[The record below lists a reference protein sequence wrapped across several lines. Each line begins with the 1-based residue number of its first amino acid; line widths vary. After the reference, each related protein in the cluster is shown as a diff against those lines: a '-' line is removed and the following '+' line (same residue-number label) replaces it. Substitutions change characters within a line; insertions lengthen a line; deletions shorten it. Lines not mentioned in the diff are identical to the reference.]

1 MLEELRE
8 LNWESYDEV
17 RQGFLLMMAPFSEK
31 LKAGTGHLKLGNH
44 GAVYDEETSEME
56 TFCRL
61 IWGIGPFLSEND
73 DDSLSQQ
80 LLTGLA
86 AACDPESEVY
96 YGKLTDYHQK
106 FVEMAAIA
114 VCFLLAK
121 AKTWDVLSQDQ
132 QKNMAAWL
140 LQINQHRI
148 PKNNWRFFRILIN
161 VAMKKMGMPYEKNRI
176 DEDFAYIE
184 ACYAGEGWY
193 FDGKETQFDY
203 YISWGFHF
211 YSLIYVKVMGE
222 EDALRVAQMKSR
234 AILFAQSYQYWF
246 DKSGVAIPFGRSLTY
261 RFAQAAFWGALALA
275 DVEALPWGV
284 IKGLF
289 ARNMKAW
296 MQEAIFTEADFLSI
310 GYRYENLN
318 MSEGYNAP
326 GSAYWAFKSFI
337 VLAIPASHPFWREKS
352 LPTNLSVKTKAMP
365 SVRHLI
371 EHVGQSDHVLLY
383 PAGQFIQNQSHAP
396 AKYGKFVYST
406 HFGFSVP
413 KGGDTYATGAYD
425 NVLAIS
431 EDGGYFRPK
440 GLDTNFEIKN
450 DQIIH
455 QWQPMTGVNI
465 KSTIVPCGH
474 AHVRIH
480 EIDTKREVFLN
491 EGGFSVALRE
501 ERTILT
507 QSLAQVDTKIGQSL
521 IKNIL
526 GFDQAEMI
534 RPEVNTNL
542 FYPRTILPT
551 LSAKL
556 LPGRHLLIS
565 LVAGTP
571 QGQTPE
577 MPHIYL
583 TQKGVDIIRGDE
595 KSVRVTLASTDHPRR
610 CLTGKKLT
618 QDTQKYGRI

>member
-17 RQGFLLMMAPFSEK
+17 RQGFLLMMVPFSEK
-31 LKAGTGHLKLGNH
+31 LKAGTGHLKVGNH
-44 GAVYDEETSEME
+44 GAIYDEETSEME

-61 IWGIGPFLSEND
+61 IWGIGPFLAEND
-73 DDSLSQQ
+73 DDSLNQQ

-86 AACDPESEVY
+86 AACDPESDVY
-96 YGKLTDYHQK
+96 YGELTDYHQK

-132 QKNMAAWL
+132 QKNIAVWL
-140 LQINQHRI
+140 LQINQHKI
-148 PKNNWRFFRILIN
+148 PKNNWRFFRILVN
-161 VAMKKMGMPYEKNRI
+161 VAMKKMGMPHEQNRI
-176 DEDFAYIE
+176 DEDFACIE
-184 ACYAGEGWY
+184 ACYAGDGWY

-222 EDALRVAQMKSR
+222 EDALRATQMTSR

-261 RFAQAAFWGALALA
+261 RFAQVAFWGALAFA
-275 DVEALPWGV
+275 DIEALSWGV

-289 ARNMKAW
+289 ARNMRAW
-296 MQEAIFTEADFLSI
+296 LQEAIFTEADFLSV
-310 GYRYENLN
+310 GYAYENLN
-318 MSEGYNAP
+318 MAEGYNAS

-337 VLAIPASHPFWREKS
+337 VLAIPSDHPFWREKS
-352 LPTNLSVKTKAMP
+352 LPTNLSARIKAVP
-365 SVRHLI
+365 SARYLI
-371 EHVGQSDHVLLY
+371 EHVGQSEHVLLY
-383 PAGQFIQNQSHAP
+383 PAGQFIQDQSHAP

-413 KGGDTYATGAYD
+413 KGGDTYAAGAYD
-425 NVLAIS
+425 NVLAVS
-431 EDGGYFRPK
+431 EDGSYFRAK
-440 GLDTNFEIKN
+440 GLDTDFEIRT

-455 QWQPMTGVNI
+455 HWQPMTGVAI

-480 EIDTKREVFLN
+480 EIDTKREVILYD
-491 EGGFSVALRE
+491 GGFSVALHE
-501 ERTILT
+501 ERTVLT
-507 QSLAQVDTKIGQSL
+507 QSLAQVDTTIGQSL

-526 GFDQAEMI
+526 GFNQAEII

-542 FYPRTILPT
+542 LYPRTILPA
-551 LSAKL
+551 LSVKL
-556 LPGRHLLIS
+556 PPGKHLLIS
-565 LVAGTP
+565 LVAGIP
-571 QGQTPE
+571 QGQTQDL
-577 MPHIYL
+577 PHVHL
-583 TQKGVDIIRGDE
+583 TKKRVEIIQENQKLV
-595 KSVRVTLASTDHPRR
+595 SVILKSTD
-610 CLTGKKLT
+610 
-618 QDTQKYGRI
+618 